1 VEKIRFW
8 PAKPSQDEIEDIPL
22 DKLFKTEQIADSET
36 DSHESSKK
44 QNA

>member
-1 VEKIRFW
+1 MEKIRFW
-8 PAKPSQDEIEDIPL
+8 TTEPSQEEIEDIPL
-22 DKLFKTEQIADSET
+22 DKLFKTEQLADSET